1 MRRIQTIIIL
11 SFMLLSVTAA
21 YSTGITLV
29 SSNYHI
35 WGSINALNTV
45 DQQKL
50 VKSYDLY
57 SSQPLSY
64 EVTFKDELPTSNFDA
79 KSEVGPFSTYVYASS
94 TSNPPLFM
102 KRNPN
107 DAYADGVW
115 IFQPLSSHVN
125 IDLEWSFLTNNIP
138 FSSGEVWLKDVTQG
152 TDLFNMKIGA
162 STPNPRSYSFQM
174 DLDPTHFYEW
184 EMYSQATS
192 SDDKTGINLRAS
204 FSVPEPTTIL
214 LLGPGLISLIWLKRK
229 FQS

>member
-35 WGSINALNTV
+35 WGSINAFNTV

-50 VKSYDLY
+50 AKSYDLY

-94 TSNPPLFM
+94 TSSPPLFM

-125 IDLEWSFLTNNIP
+125 IDLEWSYLTNNSP
-138 FSSGEVWLKDVTQG
+138 YSYGEVWLKDVTQG
-152 TDLFNMKIGA
+152 TDLFNMKIYAG
-162 STPNPRSYSFQM
+162 TRYPDTIQM
-174 DLDPTHFYEW
+174 DLDLTHFYEW
-184 EMYSQATS
+184 EMYSKADS

-204 FSVPEPTTIL
+204 FSVPEPATMIL
-214 LLGPGLISLIWLKRK
+214 LGFGLIGLVGFSRKRLM
-229 FQS
+229 Q

>member
-1 MRRIQTIIIL
+1 
-11 SFMLLSVTAA
+11 MLLSVTAA

-35 WGSINALNTV
+35 WGSINAFNTV

-94 TSNPPLFM
+94 SSNPSSFI

-125 IDLEWSFLTNNIP
+125 IDLEWTFLTNNSP
-138 FSSGEVWLKDVTQG
+138 WCFGEVWLKDVTQG
-152 TDLFNMKIGA
+152 TDLFNMK
-162 STPNPRSYSFQM
+162 PNPGSSGYLYSYSFQI
-174 DLDPTHFYEW
+174 DLDPNHLYEW

-204 FSVPEPTTIL
+204 FSVPEPATMIL
-214 LLGPGLISLIWLKRK
+214 LGSGLIGLVGFSRK
-229 FQS
+229 KLM